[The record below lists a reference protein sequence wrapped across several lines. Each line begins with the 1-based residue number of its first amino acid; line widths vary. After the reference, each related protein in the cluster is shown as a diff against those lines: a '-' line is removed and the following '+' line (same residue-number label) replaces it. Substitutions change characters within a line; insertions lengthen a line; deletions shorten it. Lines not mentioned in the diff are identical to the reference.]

1 MRRLWQDYGL
11 SIVLTVAFVTT
22 LLAAAATGWM
32 EFIAE
37 QRAHGEPAEL
47 FGSNGY
53 FWTLAEQVT
62 QNWQSEFL
70 AVFCLIALGSFLIHR
85 GSAMSPE
92 GKAEMLERIRK
103 LSERVDALSAQTE
116 R

>member
-1 MRRLWQDYGL
+1 MRRLWRDYGL
-11 SIVLTVAFVTT
+11 SIVLTIAFVAS
-22 LLAAAATGWM
+22 LVAAAVTGWI
-32 EFIAE
+32 EFVAE
-37 QRAHGEPAEL
+37 QGSHGQPPEL
-47 FGSNGY
+47 FGPQGY

-70 AVFCLIALGSFLIHR
+70 AIFSLIALTSFPIHR
-85 GSAMSPE
+85 GSPMSPE

-103 LSERVDALSAQTE
+103 LSRRVDALAAEGE